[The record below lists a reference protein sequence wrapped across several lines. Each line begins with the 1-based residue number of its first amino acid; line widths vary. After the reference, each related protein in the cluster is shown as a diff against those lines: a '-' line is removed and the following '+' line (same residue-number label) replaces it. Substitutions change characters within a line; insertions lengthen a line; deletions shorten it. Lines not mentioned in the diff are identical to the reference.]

1 MVAAT
6 STYCGLYKSESGYRA
21 IMTWYD
27 GLVEKMDFAHESVF
41 VDTRYGRTHMIAAG
55 DPDADPMFLIPGVA
69 GSAPLWRRQLEEL
82 SRYHRVY
89 ALDMLG
95 QPGRSEGRPLSYL
108 NDDFVHWLTSIMDE
122 LDIRKANIVGA
133 SVGGWVSL
141 RAGIVAP
148 HRVNKAVMLGPTGIC
163 RAKLPIKIWLTKVL
177 GNSSS
182 ADVLEND
189 LTAKSIAAK
198 GKKGTFG
205 TFDRQLA
212 RAMSLATKHF
222 RVDRS
227 VGIYNEQT
235 GRINP
240 VTSAKILRR
249 FFLAESA
256 DSLRKF
262 AVPGLIILGQH
273 ETLYDPIKMGN
284 KARKLMPDV
293 RVDIVPNA
301 GHAAMY
307 DRPQEA
313 NRIID
318 EFLRH

>member
-6 STYCGLYKSESGYRA
+6 YNGLYKSESGYRA

-27 GLVEKMDFAHESVF
+27 GLVDKMEFPHESIF
-41 VDTRYGRTHMIAAG
+41 VDTAFGKTHMIAAG
-55 DPDADPMFLIPGVA
+55 DIAAEPMFLIPGVA
-69 GSAPLWRRQLEEL
+69 GSAPLWRRQLKDL
-82 SRYHRVY
+82 SKNHRVY

-108 NDDFVHWLTSIMDE
+108 NDDFVHWLTAVMDE
-122 LDIRKANIVGA
+122 LNIAKANVVGA
-133 SVGGWVSL
+133 SVGGWVAL
-141 RAGIVAP
+141 RSGIVAP
-148 HRVNKAVMLGPTGIC
+148 ERINKSVMLGPTGIC
-163 RAKLPIKIWLTKVL
+163 RARLPIKIWLTKVL

-240 VTSAKILRR
+240 VASAKVLRR
-249 FFLAESA
+249 FFMAESA
-256 DSLRKF
+256 HSLRSF

-273 ETLYDPIKMGN
+273 ETLYNPVKMGQ
-284 KARKLMPDV
+284 KARRLMPDV
-293 RVDIVPNA
+293 RVEVVPNA

-307 DRPQEA
+307 DRPEVA
-313 NRIID
+313 NQIID
-318 EFLRH
+318 DFLRP

>member
-6 STYCGLYKSESGYRA
+6 YNGLYKSETGYRA
-21 IMTWYD
+21 IMRWYD
-27 GLVEKMDFAHESVF
+27 GLVGEMAFEHDSLF
-41 VDTRYGRTHMIAAG
+41 VDTKYGRTHMIAAG
-55 DPDADPMFLIPGVA
+55 DPDAPPMFLIPGVA
-69 GSAPLWRRQLEEL
+69 GSAPLWRRQLEDL
-82 SRYHRVY
+82 SRHHRVY

-108 NDDFVHWLTSIMDE
+108 NDDFVHWLVSIMDE
-122 LDIRKANIVGA
+122 LNIEKGNVVGA
-133 SVGGWVSL
+133 SVGGWVCL

-148 HRVNKAVMLGPTGIC
+148 DRVNKCVMLGPTGIC
-163 RAKLPIKIWLTKVL
+163 RAKLPLKIWLTKVL
-177 GNSSS
+177 GNSTS

-227 VGIYNEQT
+227 VGIYNEAT
-235 GRINP
+235 GRLDPIAS
-240 VTSAKILRR
+240 VRILRR

-262 AVPGLIILGQH
+262 AVPGLIILGEH
-273 ETLYDPIKMGN
+273 ETLYDPKKMRN
-284 KARKLMPDV
+284 KAGKLMPDV
-293 RVDIVPNA
+293 RVEIVAGA

-307 DRPQEA
+307 DRPEIA
-313 NRIID
+313 NRTID
-318 EFLRH
+318 QFIRH

>member
-6 STYCGLYKSESGYRA
+6 YNGLYKSKSGYQA
-21 IMTWYD
+21 IMSWYD
-27 GLVEKMDFAHESVF
+27 GLVDKMTFAHESVF
-41 VDTRYGRTHMIAAG
+41 VDTPFGQTHMIAAG
-55 DPDADPMFLIPGVA
+55 DQNSPPMFLIPGVA
-69 GSAPLWRRQLEEL
+69 GSAPLWRRQLEDL
-82 SRYHRVY
+82 SRHHRVY

-95 QPGRSEGRPLSYL
+95 QPGRSEERPLSYL

-122 LDIRKANIVGA
+122 LSIDKANVVGA

-141 RAGIVAP
+141 RAGIVSP
-148 HRVNKAVMLGPTGIC
+148 HRINKAVMLGPTGIC
-163 RAKLPIKIWLTKVL
+163 RARLPLKIWLTKVL
-177 GNSSS
+177 GNSTS

-227 VGIYNEQT
+227 VGIYNERT

-240 VTSAKILRR
+240 VASAKILRR
-249 FFLAESA
+249 FFLAENT

-262 AVPGLIILGQH
+262 SVPGLIILGQH

-284 KARKLMPDV
+284 KAKKLMPDV
-293 RVDIVPNA
+293 RVEIVADA

-307 DRPQEA
+307 DRPEEA

-318 EFLRH
+318 GFLRD